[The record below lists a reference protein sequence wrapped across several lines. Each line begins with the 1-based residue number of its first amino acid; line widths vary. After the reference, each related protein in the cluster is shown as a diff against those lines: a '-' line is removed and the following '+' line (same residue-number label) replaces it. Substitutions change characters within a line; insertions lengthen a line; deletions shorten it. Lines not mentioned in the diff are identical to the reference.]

1 MTKVQSLAEY
11 LGTVDPAKPEVPVK
25 PFKVPK
31 TGEEFARAIVCSE
44 DYRRSLKNMIFLGIL
59 PPAVHSWLLCT
70 AFGKPIDRL
79 EVKDTTDPI
88 DTLTAEQCE
97 ERAMHLLE
105 LARSMKVAEFAEPRD
120 EDDDDVDHEV
130 LH

>member
-1 MTKVQSLAEY
+1 MVKAQSLADY

-25 PFKVPK
+25 PFKTPK

-44 DYRRSLKNMIFLGIL
+44 DYRRSLQQMIFLGSL

-88 DTLTAEQCE
+88 DALTAEQCE
-97 ERAMHLLE
+97 ERAMRLLE
-105 LARSMKVAEFAEPRD
+105 LARAMKVAEFEEAPD
-120 EDDDDVDHEV
+120 EEDAGDSDVVH
-130 LH
+130 